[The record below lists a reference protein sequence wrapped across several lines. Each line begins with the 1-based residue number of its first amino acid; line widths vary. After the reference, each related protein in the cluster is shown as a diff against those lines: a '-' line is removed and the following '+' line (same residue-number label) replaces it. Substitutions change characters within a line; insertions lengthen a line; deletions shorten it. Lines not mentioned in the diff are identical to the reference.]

1 MGLFVANKSFMDA
14 LNICCAVLRTRF
26 GSSEKSSSSAPTF
39 NKIKKFSE
47 LLMWLLLFQFQPV
60 TQIRWACFRNGTN
73 HWMTWKASN
82 SFLCCEE
89 AGHYYTAATVCVA
102 QEYVWAGEMLQGPRG
117 TVGGVQL
124 TWHHTRGVKHKAWWP
139 EKNHQRLQ
147 FGPLDSFWKCPVL
160 VKEGIN
166 FGLLTVCLRN
176 KT

>member
-73 HWMTWKASN
+73 HWMTWMTSN

-139 EKNHQRLQ
+139 EKTTKDSNLAHWTASESVQCWWRKASI
-147 FGPLDSFWKCPVL
+147 LDF
-160 VKEGIN
+160 
-166 FGLLTVCLRN
+166 
-176 KT
+176 